1 MASEDLE
8 RLRHNLDVLRL
19 RNMAE
24 HLDTHLREAQRL
36 KLGHVGLMVRLTDAE
51 VLARTEK
58 GVQQRI
64 ARACFEEVLT
74 LDGYDFKEQPSIDR
88 RQLFDLAELGFVDRC
103 EATLLLGPSGVGKS
117 HLATALDV
125 RACEA
130 GYRVE
135 YHRAPDLLP
144 ILYTA
149 QADES
154 LDELLAVLAK
164 PHVLILDELG
174 AGPRK
179 PDQDFGALFYELV
192 GARHRRGAFIIVSN
206 FTAADWAH
214 KLGNAPLV
222 TAAVDRLL
230 DGAHVIA
237 IPEDAPSL
245 QSQAK
250 AWRRQ
255 TSPTAASSLRASVP
269 ASIKPGSRP
278 RLGPTYQNNQG
289 TTR

>member
-8 RLRHNLDVLRL
+8 RLRHNLEVLRL
-19 RNMAE
+19 PHLAE
-24 HLDTHLREAQRL
+24 HLDSHLREAQRL
-36 KLGHVGLMVRLTDAE
+36 NLGHVGLLVRLTDAE
-51 VLARTEK
+51 VLVRTEK

-74 LDGYDFKEQPSIDR
+74 LDGFDFKAQPSLDR
-88 RQLFDLAELGFVDRC
+88 RQLVDLAELGFVDRC
-103 EATLLLGPSGVGKS
+103 EAVLLLGPSGVGKS
-117 HLATALDV
+117 HLATALGV

-135 YHRAPDLLP
+135 YHRAPELLP
-144 ILYTA
+144 ILHSA

-164 PHVLILDELG
+164 PQVLILDELG

-192 GARHRRGAFIIVSN
+192 GARYRRGAVVVVSN
-206 FTAADWAH
+206 FAATDWAH

-230 DGAHVIA
+230 DGAHIVA
-237 IPEDAPSL
+237 IPEEAPSYR
-245 QSQAK
+245 AK
-250 AWRRQ
+250 RKRGAGKLPQRRL
-255 TSPTAASSLRASVP
+255 PASV
-269 ASIKPGSRP
+269 RHY
-278 RLGPTYQNNQG
+278 R
-289 TTR
+289 RR

>member
-36 KLGHVGLMVRLTDAE
+36 ALGHVGLLARVTDAE
-51 VLARTEK
+51 VLARREQ
-58 GVQQRI
+58 GAQQRI
-64 ARACFEEVLT
+64 SRACFEEVLT
-74 LDGYDFKEQPSIDR
+74 LDGYDFKQQPSIDR
-88 RQLFDLAELGFVDRC
+88 RQIIDLAELGFLDRC
-103 EATLLLGPSGVGKS
+103 EAVLLMGPSGVGKS
-117 HLATALDV
+117 HLATALGV
-125 RACEA
+125 KACEN

-135 YHRAPDLLP
+135 YHRGPDLLP
-144 ILYTA
+144 ILHTA

-154 LDELLAVLAK
+154 LDELLEALVK
-164 PHVLILDELG
+164 PQLLILDELG

-192 GARHRRGAFIIVSN
+192 GARHRRGAIIVVSN
-206 FTAADWAH
+206 FRPTEWAQ

-230 DGAHVIA
+230 DGAHVISV
-237 IPEDAPSL
+237 PEDAPSYRANRKRGAGKL
-245 QSQAK
+245 PP
-250 AWRRQ
+250 RRL
-255 TSPTAASSLRASVP
+255 PASV
-269 ASIKPGSRP
+269 R
-278 RLGPTYQNNQG
+278 RY
-289 TTR
+289 RRR